1 MKTLR
6 NLAIAGTVAVAAAL
20 SSGAA
25 SAAPATA
32 LEIGVPGV
40 TGENAVTSAYYG
52 YHHGHR
58 RLCYVPFF
66 KLVQWFGYWQ
76 ARSIKYR
83 CYNYNYYN
91 YNYNYYKY
99 NNYYNY

>member
-6 NLAIAGTVAVAAAL
+6 NLALAATVAIAAAL

-25 SAAPATA
+25 NAAPASA
-32 LEIGVPGV
+32 LEIGLPGV
-40 TGENAVTSAYYG
+40 STESAVTQAYYPGG
-52 YHHGHR
+52 YYGHR

-76 ARSIKYR
+76 AKRIKRR
-83 CYNYNYYN
+83 CFGGYNYYS
-91 YNYNYYKY
+91 Y
-99 NNYYNY
+99 